1 MFNILLKEN
10 NKIIDFL
17 KKCHGNSEIKNI
29 NMIEIKNVGLSDEM
43 KYMLI
48 ELKQFH
54 NILIV
59 YIIYLEK

>member
-1 MFNILLKEN
+1 
-10 NKIIDFL
+10 
-17 KKCHGNSEIKNI
+17 
-29 NMIEIKNVGLSDEM
+29 MIEIKNVGLSDEM